1 MFQNNLIAGA
11 SGQGGFYPTEIEQ
24 SLRFNDNDSAYLS
37 RTPAGA
43 GNRKTWT
50 WSGWVKRGNL
60 VTAGGTL
67 FAAGP
72 SSNTQFFTMLFSY
85 STDYDKISI
94 FNYVGAT
101 SLELKTNALYRD
113 PSAWYHVVLAIDT
126 TQATSS
132 DRAKL
137 YVNGEQV
144 TSFSSSAYPALNADT
159 EVNAAQAHSVGS
171 SLFAARSNYFDGYMA
186 EVNLI
191 DGTALDPTSFGETK
205 SGIWVPKAY
214 SGAYGTNGFYLSFAD
229 SAAIGDDL
237 SGNGNDWTANNLVA
251 TDVLLDSP
259 TQNWCVL
266 NPLTNS
272 GGTFTEGNL
281 QYVGPSSGR
290 KILGTTGVSTGKW
303 YWEVAILNAPESRS
317 STSQYNTFGFSL
329 ASSVGVTT
337 FSGDSEALAFADS
350 GYYRNFTGSWTDGG
364 TAIASGDV
372 LACAVDLD
380 ANTFAFKKNNVD
392 VVTGSIDSVADGKIL
407 TPHQASYNGSFG
419 KMFCNFGQDSSFA
432 GNKTAQGNTDANG
445 VGDFYYA
452 PPSGFL
458 ALCTANLPDPVID
471 PAQDDVPADYFNT
484 VLWTGD
490 NANPRSITGV
500 GFQPDWAWIKCR
512 TNAAEHRLHDAVR
525 GSEKL
530 LYSSTNDAE
539 LATDASGTI
548 NSFDADG
555 FTLGGSSSVSN
566 VNLSPRTYVAWNWLA
581 GNGTAS
587 NTDGSITSTVSVN
600 QKAGFSVV
608 SYTGNGTAGATV
620 GHSLGA
626 APDVLLVKRR
636 SAANDWQVYHSANTS
651 APETDYLILNQTLA
665 TIDTAATWNDTA
677 PTSSVFTV
685 GNGTGVNNSS
695 DTYIAYCFAEVEGY
709 SKFGSYTGNGSTD
722 GPFVYCGFRP
732 AFFLYKRT
740 DTTASWVILDA
751 ERNTSNVVTNLLSP
765 NLSQAETSF
774 NFVDFCSNGVKIRN
788 NFTADNGSG
797 GTFIFMAFAESP
809 FKYANAR

>member
-1 MFQNNLIAGA
+1 M
-11 SGQGGFYPTEIEQ
+11 SGPFGSSQWMYQSAAGFYPYQIEQ

-37 RTPAGA
+37 RTPASA

-50 WSGWVKRGNL
+50 WSAWVKRGNL
-60 VTAGGTL
+60 GGATQLLMGAAITAGSSEEQINIGFPTTDGL
-67 FAAGP
+67 AYRDGVSGDYTVLP
-72 SSNTQFFTMLFSY
+72 SVL
-85 STDYDKISI
+85 
-94 FNYVGAT
+94 
-101 SLELKTNALYRD
+101 RD
-113 PSAWYHVVLAIDT
+113 PSAWYHIIFAYDSANA
-126 TQATSS
+126 TQA
-132 DRAKL
+132 DRGIF
-137 YVNGEQV
+137 YVNGVRQ
-144 TSFSSSAYPALNADT
+144 TATTNAIPLNRDSFINNT
-159 EVNAAQAHSVGS
+159 TAQALGR
-171 SLFAARSNYFDGYMA
+171 FGAIASNYFDGYLA
-186 EVNLI
+186 EVNFI

-214 SGAYGTNGFYLSFAD
+214 AGAYGTNGFYLSFAD

-259 TQNWCVL
+259 TKNWAVL

-432 GNKTAQGNTDANG
+432 GNKTRQGNTDDNG

-484 VLWTGD
+484 VLYTG
-490 NANPRSITGV
+490 NSGATQSITGV
-500 GFQPDWAWIKCR
+500 G
-512 TNAAEHRLHDAVR
+512 L
-525 GSEKL
+525 
-530 LYSSTNDAE
+530 
-539 LATDASGTI
+539 
-548 NSFDADG
+548 
-555 FTLGGSSSVSN
+555 
-566 VNLSPRTYVAWNWLA
+566 
-581 GNGTAS
+581 
-587 NTDGSITSTVSVN
+587 
-600 QKAGFSVV
+600 
-608 SYTGNGTAGATV
+608 
-620 GHSLGA
+620 
-626 APDVLLVKRR
+626 
-636 SAANDWQVYHSANTS
+636 
-651 APETDYLILNQTLA
+651 
-665 TIDTAATWNDTA
+665 
-677 PTSSVFTV
+677 
-685 GNGTGVNNSS
+685 
-695 DTYIAYCFAEVEGY
+695 
-709 SKFGSYTGNGSTD
+709 
-722 GPFVYCGFRP
+722 P
-732 AFFLYKRT
+732 A
-740 DTTASWVILDA
+740 
-751 ERNTSNVVTNLLSP
+751 
-765 NLSQAETSF
+765 
-774 NFVDFCSNGVKIRN
+774 
-788 NFTADNGSG
+788 
-797 GTFIFMAFAESP
+797 
-809 FKYANAR
+809 